1 MLQTQ
6 WEMSILTYKWYRHNC
21 YTPEERMLNLN
32 SSWIKDVHVKKLK
45 NKLFE
50 KNQGDYLYN
59 PVLGR
64 AY

>member
-1 MLQTQ
+1 
-6 WEMSILTYKWYRHNC
+6 
-21 YTPEERMLNLN
+21 MLNLN
-32 SSWIKDVHVKKLK
+32 SSWIKDVNVKKLK

-64 AY
+64 AYYEHPTIQ

>member
-1 MLQTQ
+1 MFQTQ
-6 WEMSILTYKWYRHNC
+6 WEMSILTYKWYQHNC

-32 SSWIKDVHVKKLK
+32 SRWIKDVNVKKLK

-59 PVLGR
+59 PVLRR